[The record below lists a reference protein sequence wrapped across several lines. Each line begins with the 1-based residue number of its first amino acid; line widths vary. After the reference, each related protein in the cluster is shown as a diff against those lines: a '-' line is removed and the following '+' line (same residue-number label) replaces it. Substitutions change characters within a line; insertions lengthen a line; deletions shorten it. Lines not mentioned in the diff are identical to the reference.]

1 MSDSSPTSSERAA
14 HRMLGAPWLAPSLL
28 VLLTLAAFAPGLDGD
43 FVNDDRRFISMN
55 TEIRDLGNVLRFF
68 TEPETM
74 TARTAVEG
82 WNDIYRPLRTLAFAV
97 DWALFGENARGYR
110 IVNLLWH
117 LAAVLLAWRLT
128 RRWLGDPWLAALAT
142 SVFALH
148 PAQAQTVCWISSRG
162 DLMAGVFVLAAA
174 GLLLR
179 EDAGPRRTSAAAV
192 LYALAL
198 LSKESAVALVGLVV
212 AHDLLLAESPRL
224 RWRTLAVLAGV
235 TALFLL
241 VRFQLATGQEP
252 FSARSLAAAGSGSLI
267 VLGMALFPVGYVAHT
282 GDLLTLEVLGVPAG
296 WVLLAGFAALV
307 GYLLARGRR
316 SPRLAFAVLW
326 FAVCLAPVSGLVPL
340 KSLAESRFLHLPL
353 LGLGMMVAL
362 VAPVLRGRRVV
373 AAAMVPLMLGLL
385 TARESRIWRSDREL
399 WGASVRREEALL
411 GRAGSRSLMNEGLA
425 WLDAGMPRRAI
436 PRLRRALAA
445 HPTPLNEVDLALALV
460 EIGEMEEAVDRAR
473 HVVRSVDNQAE
484 PLSRAGVVLIRAGR
498 SGEAVTPLERAAAL
512 APWSPGVRRHLALA
526 LLRSGR
532 PREARVQAEEAVR
545 LEPRHSQAWILLGRA
560 QHNLGAREEAE
571 RAYRRSVELD
581 PGSFRAHLYLGRLR
595 LAHGRDHEAV
605 VDLRRA
611 LELSPGNAAIQAELL
626 AASVG
631 TGSVPAHEAVRRLGG
646 LLNELRRRNDLRSCV
661 AVLGRPSIRALRH
674 PQLDAWR
681 VEALLDLGADAAAR
695 AEVERL
701 LPGRPDD
708 PGLNAG
714 LGRLELR
721 AGRPAAA
728 IPPLER
734 AVRAGPMGDPCR
746 LSLAEAYRAVGREQ
760 DAVRTARE
768 ALALPDV
775 PEEVRTKLRRFL
787 SDE

>member
-484 PLSRAGVVLIRAGR
+484 PLSPRRGRSDSCRPQRRGGDPPRAGGGARALEPGR
-498 SGEAVTPLERAAAL
+498 EAAPGPGAAAL
-512 APWSPGVRRHLALA
+512 PVVRGRRVCRPRRPSASSRATPRRGSCWGGRSTISVRGRKPRGPTAAPWSSIPGA
-526 LLRSGR
+526 SGR
-532 PREARVQAEEAVR
+532 ISISDDYVSPTVATT
-545 LEPRHSQAWILLGRA
+545 
-560 QHNLGAREEAE
+560 
-571 RAYRRSVELD
+571 RRSSISGG
-581 PGSFRAHLYLGRLR
+581 PWSC
-595 LAHGRDHEAV
+595 
-605 VDLRRA
+605 
-611 LELSPGNAAIQAELL
+611 P
-626 AASVG
+626 
-631 TGSVPAHEAVRRLGG
+631 PATPRS
-646 LLNELRRRNDLRSCV
+646 RRNSW
-661 AVLGRPSIRALRH
+661 PRASGPVPFPPTRRC
-674 PQLDAWR
+674 DGS
-681 VEALLDLGADAAAR
+681 GA
-695 AEVERL
+695 
-701 LPGRPDD
+701 
-708 PGLNAG
+708 
-714 LGRLELR
+714 
-721 AGRPAAA
+721 
-728 IPPLER
+728 
-734 AVRAGPMGDPCR
+734 C
-746 LSLAEAYRAVGREQ
+746 
-760 DAVRTARE
+760 
-768 ALALPDV
+768 
-775 PEEVRTKLRRFL
+775 
-787 SDE
+787 